1 MENLITIKNCRIENS
16 RETVIP
22 KVDWQMKSGEAW
34 LVIGPNGG
42 GKADFINALAGIL
55 KIKPNEST
63 TLSGSTLSAM
73 ENLSSITLTTSTTP
87 DIISSSSMASSSEA
101 ASSQAFFSSVFG
113 DSVELVSL
121 ERAAHLIQEERENDE
136 SEYLEGGV
144 DIGRTGRVFI
154 AEVLSDSKSDDK
166 IKACDSKSDF
176 DKTYSSNN
184 FSSKDFTSTNNFDKA
199 YNTNSGIKK
208 NLSQLPENIQH
219 LAEKLE
225 SFPEIK
231 LCGIEKI
238 LDRGLKYMSTGEIRR
253 TLLARALISHK
264 KLLLLSDPF
273 AGLDVESR
281 KILLDFFNVIVKNQ
295 LKENP
300 GSQYPN
306 VILVMERWHEI
317 PEAITNVLE
326 FTNKKVSFCGNRA
339 DYEKLLLTRK
349 TQNAES
355 DNAKKQKLAEAY
367 NSILAEST
375 AIKNTPANSK
385 PLYTNQN
392 NSTNNSVEPTETSTS
407 SESKSE
413 SEKSVSIFKQS
424 NSDSKSNPD
433 SPKQILVEMNH
444 VNVGWG
450 DNQVLVDLNWKLY
463 KGEHWLIQGP
473 NGCGKTTFLELI
485 TGDNM
490 QVYCNDVHIFG
501 IKRGSGESVWDIKK
515 RLGIV
520 SYRLHVEYRMLG
532 GISLLNVIIS
542 GFHDSIGLYT
552 QPSDLEI
559 AAAKK
564 WLALGGFAGREDEN
578 FKNLSYGEQRAI
590 LILRAAVKAPEILI
604 LDEPCHGLDEQYRS
618 KILHLMTL
626 IAQSGTTTMLHVT
639 HDQTEAL
646 DCEKHILK
654 FKPKANPMYECV
666 ETPISPQ

>member
-1 MENLITIKNCRIENS
+1 MKNLITIKNCRIENS
-16 RETVIP
+16 RETVMP
-22 KVDWQMKSGEAW
+22 ELNWEMKQGEAW
-34 LVIGPNGG
+34 LVIGPNGS
-42 GKADFINALAGIL
+42 GKADFINALADKL
-55 KIKPNEST
+55 KIVP
-63 TLSGSTLSAM
+63 
-73 ENLSSITLTTSTTP
+73 
-87 DIISSSSMASSSEA
+87 EA
-101 ASSQAFFSSVFG
+101 ASSQAFVNSAFG

-136 SEYLEGGV
+136 SEYVEGGV
-144 DIGRTGRVFI
+144 DIGRTGRIFI
-154 AEVLSDSKSDDK
+154 AEGLCNTKS
-166 IKACDSKSDF
+166 
-176 DKTYSSNN
+176 T
-184 FSSKDFTSTNNFDKA
+184 
-199 YNTNSGIKK
+199 GPIKK
-208 NLSQLPENIQH
+208 SISQLSEKAQQ
-219 LAEKLE
+219 LAPKLE
-225 SFPEIK
+225 TLPEIK
-231 LCGIEKI
+231 LCGVEKI

-273 AGLDVESR
+273 AGLDVQSR

-306 VILVMERWHEI
+306 VILAMERWNEI

-326 FTNKKVSFCGNRA
+326 FTNKEVSFCGTRS
-339 DYEKLLLTRK
+339 DYEKILLTRK
-349 TQNAES
+349 TQNVET
-355 DNAKKQKLAEAY
+355 DNAQKQKFTEDY
-367 NSILAEST
+367 NSILAESAATVSTTT
-375 AIKNTPANSK
+375 AE
-385 PLYTNQN
+385 
-392 NSTNNSVEPTETSTS
+392 STSITTSTAS
-407 SESKSE
+407 SE
-413 SEKSVSIFKQS
+413 KQ
-424 NSDSKSNPD
+424 P
-433 SPKQILVEMNH
+433 LVEMNH

-450 DNQVLVDLNWKLY
+450 DNHVLVDLNWKLY

-490 QVYCNDVHIFG
+490 QVYCNDVRLFG
-501 IKRGSGESVWDIKK
+501 IKRGSGETVWDIKK

-552 QPSDLEI
+552 QPTDLEI

-590 LILRAAVKAPEILI
+590 LILRAAVKTPEILI

-639 HDQTEAL
+639 HDPSEAL